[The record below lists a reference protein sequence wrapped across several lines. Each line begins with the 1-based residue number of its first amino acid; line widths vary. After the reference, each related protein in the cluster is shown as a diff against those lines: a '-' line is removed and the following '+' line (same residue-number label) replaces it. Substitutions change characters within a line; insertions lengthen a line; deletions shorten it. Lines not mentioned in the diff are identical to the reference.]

1 MPLLFRF
8 GSDLFAD
15 LRALAHAATQIV
27 KLCAAN
33 EAVTDGFDLLDGGG
47 MDGEDLLNADAVSDT
62 TDGDRLLDAA
72 VLLGDHDALK
82 DLDTLTGAFLDLDMD
97 ADGLADLDLG
107 LFSLEL
113 LGSQFFDEIHFLF
126 SS

>member
-15 LRALAHAATQIV
+15 LRTLAHATAQIV
-27 KLCAAN
+27 QLRTAN
-33 EAVTDGFDLLDGGG
+33 ETVANGLDLLDGGG
-47 MDGEDLLNADAVSDT
+47 MNGEDLLNANTVRNAA
-62 TDGDRLLDAA
+62 DGDRLFDAA
-72 VLLGDHDALK
+72 MLLGDHDALE
-82 DLDTLTGAFLDLDMD
+82 DLDTLTSAFLDLNMD

-113 LGSQFFDEIHFLF
+113 LGSQFFDEIHFCF